1 MNTQWTQSSVA
12 DHDPIYRASPNY
24 ILREIIGEWVLVS
37 VGQGVAD
44 FCGIVKLNASAKVL
58 WETLQIGATK
68 ADLVQAL
75 MDAFSVS
82 QEQAEADVAQTLE
95 LLQQR
100 EMVSYE

>member
-1 MNTQWTQSSVA
+1 MN
-12 DHDPIYRASPNY
+12 P
-24 ILREIIGEWVLVS
+24 
-37 VGQGVAD
+37 
-44 FCGIVKLNASAKVL
+44 SAKVL
-58 WETLQIGATK
+58 WETLQAGATK
-68 ADLVQAL
+68 EDLVGAL

>member
-1 MNTQWTQSSVA
+1 MKHTPLTSEEPAPVY
-12 DHDPIYRASPNY
+12 HASPNY
-24 ILREIIGEWVLVS
+24 ILREIVGEWVLVS

-44 FCGIVKLNASAKVL
+44 FCGIVKLNPSAKVL
-58 WETLQIGATK
+58 WETLQAGATK
-68 ADLVQAL
+68 EDLVGAL
-75 MDAFSVS
+75 MDTFSVS

>member
-1 MNTQWTQSSVA
+1 
-12 DHDPIYRASPNY
+12 
-24 ILREIIGEWVLVS
+24 
-37 VGQGVAD
+37 
-44 FCGIVKLNASAKVL
+44 
-58 WETLQIGATK
+58 
-68 ADLVQAL
+68 